1 MPLNLAFAT
10 VPLSGTVSGAFSLK
24 NTEQVAIWSPI
35 TTACSLMLLAS
46 FDTTSANYLPVHDP
60 RSPTTRL
67 AFGIGAGSK
76 MIVFGNVLWAI
87 SAKIQLSAAQT
98 APRSFAVITR

>member
-1 MPLNLAFAT
+1 MPLNLAFT
-10 VPLSGTVSGAFSLK
+10 SVLSGDSVSDAFSLR
-24 NTEQVAIWSPI
+24 NTSQIAIWSPI
-35 TTACSLMLLAS
+35 TTACSLMILAS

-60 RSPTTRL
+60 ADPTARL
-67 AFGIGAGSK
+67 AFGIGTGSK
-76 MIVFGNVLWAI
+76 MIAFGEPLWAI

>member
-1 MPLNLAFAT
+1 MPLNLAFT
-10 VPLSGTVSGAFSLK
+10 SVVSGGTVSEAFSLK

-35 TTACSLMLLAS
+35 TTACSLMILAS

-60 RSPTTRL
+60 AAPTTRL

-76 MIVFGNVLWAI
+76 MIVFGDVLWAI
-87 SAKIQLSAAQT
+87 SAKIELSAAQT